1 MTLSVTTDF
10 SAGTAIVASEVNQNF
25 TDVETY
31 INSSP
36 GLLPLSGGTLTGAL
50 VVGGDLTVDSNTLKV
65 DSSNNRVGIKKD
77 PTTELDVN
85 GTVTATAFAG
95 ALTGNVTGNVTG
107 NCSGTAATVTTAAQP
122 NITSV
127 GTLTALTVSGTVT
140 IDSVG
145 ITAVQTGSESFA
157 DNDTSVMT
165 SAAVQDKI
173 AADVAT
179 YGYAKVTIASSA
191 PSAGGA
197 GEIWIDTSS

>member
-95 ALTGNVTGNVTG
+95 ALTGNVTG

>member
-10 SAGTAIVASEVNQNF
+10 TAGTAIVASEVNQNF

-95 ALTGNVTGNVTG
+95 PLTGNVTG

>member
-10 SAGTAIVASEVNQNF
+10 TAGTAIVASEVNQNF
-25 TDVETY
+25 TDVENY

-36 GLLPLSGGTLTGAL
+36 GLLAKTGGTLSGAL
-50 VVGGDLTVDSNTLKV
+50 VIGGDLTVDSNTLKV

-95 ALTGNVTGNVTG
+95 PLTGNVTG
-107 NCSGTAATVTTAAQP
+107 NCSGSAATVTTAAQP

-145 ITAVQTGSESFA
+145 VTAVQTGSESFA
-157 DNDTSVMT
+157 DNDTSLMT
-165 SAAVQDKI
+165 SAAIQDKI

-191 PSAGGA
+191 PNAGGA